1 MAEKVIKKLD
11 EQLNCSICLDTYT
24 DPKLHHIFCTKCLI
38 PLVRG
43 RQGQQLTL
51 TCPACR
57 QVTPIPPNGV
67 RGLQSAFQI
76 NDLIGIRDDLKD
88 LIPTLY
94 CSEHADR
101 EPELYCET
109 CNELIC
115 WKCAVKGGK
124 HHDHDYDPLDEA
136 FDKYKGEITSSL
148 EPMEKQLKTI
158 HTALAQLDT
167 RSGEI
172 SDQRVTIE
180 ASIHDTIRRL
190 HEILDVRKT
199 ELIGQLH
206 RMIQKKLK
214 DIASQ
219 RTRWRPSRHN

>member
-1 MAEKVIKKLD
+1 M
-11 EQLNCSICLDTYT
+11 
-24 DPKLHHIFCTKCLI
+24 
-38 PLVRG
+38 
-43 RQGQQLTL
+43 
-51 TCPACR
+51 
-57 QVTPIPPNGV
+57 
-67 RGLQSAFQI
+67 
-76 NDLIGIRDDLKD
+76 IGIRDDLKKAKD
-88 LIPTLY
+88 PIPGVEGEATSQVTSKKTFDY
-94 CSEHADR
+94 CSEHAGK
-101 EPELYCET
+101 ELELYCET

-180 ASIHDTIRRL
+180 TSIYNTIRRL
-190 HEILDVRKT
+190 HE
-199 ELIGQLH
+199 
-206 RMIQKKLK
+206 MI
-214 DIASQ
+214 
-219 RTRWRPSRHN
+219 